1 MGDPEPSDR
10 WRRVKDLF
18 AAALEASPPERA
30 AMLARAAREDSSLA
44 AEAASLLQ
52 AHEDGGLFLED
63 LVASESREILAEES
77 GESWVGR
84 RVGPYEI
91 VRPLGRGGMGLV
103 FLGRRADEEF
113 QRQVAI
119 KFMRAVL
126 PSEEILRRFRAE
138 RQTLANLAHPNIARL
153 LEGGR
158 TPEGMPYLVLEYI
171 EGEPIDAYCES
182 RQLSVEERLRLFR
195 TVCDAVQHAHRN
207 LVIHRDLKPGNIL
220 VTAGGEVKLLDFGI
234 AKLLPG
240 AGHEDTS
247 VLTRAADRILTPDY
261 ASPEQIRGEPVTTA
275 SDVYSLGVLLYR
287 LLTGQHPYRFAS
299 DRASEVE
306 RVVCEEE
313 PPRPSTVVT
322 RQPAAGAEGPDPVLV
337 AASRRTSSDKLRRL
351 LRGDLDNIVLKA
363 LRKEPSRRYSS
374 VDQLSGDIRRHME
387 GLPVGARPGTLAYR
401 SGKFLRR
408 HRLAVTAAA
417 FFAVALL
424 AGLATTAWQARVAA
438 ANARRAEVERARA
451 DRRFNEVRQLAT
463 AFVFDF
469 HDAIAD
475 LPGATP
481 ARELVVARALEY
493 LDRLARES
501 PADDPA
507 LRRELAVAYQ
517 RIGNVQGNP
526 NNANLGDTAS
536 ALASYHKALRIAEP
550 LAAGYPADAQ
560 IQRSLAVI
568 YEKLADVQ
576 AFRGNVPEAVATS
589 ARSLGIFRA
598 LAGRASADARARRSV
613 AISHVKAGDLAGHPS
628 FPNAGRKEDALAH
641 YLKSASIL
649 EELERKYPT
658 DLATRRYLGLA
669 CERIGTMRLA
679 LGDPREALAVYRRSL
694 AIRET
699 LGRTDG
705 AGAEAR
711 RDVAIAYEKIGD
723 ASRALGER
731 GAALENYRRSL
742 GIMESLAAADP
753 RNANARRSL
762 ATSYDHMGE
771 ALAEDGRKEEAW
783 GFYGKALR
791 LRESLTAD
799 ATDVQAMRDLAET
812 LEGAIRLARER
823 GDAEAAARLRL
834 RAREVETALAAAS
847 RPS

>member
-1 MGDPEPSDR
+1 
-10 WRRVKDLF
+10 
-18 AAALEASPPERA
+18 
-30 AMLARAAREDSSLA
+30 
-44 AEAASLLQ
+44 
-52 AHEDGGLFLED
+52 
-63 LVASESREILAEES
+63 
-77 GESWVGR
+77 
-84 RVGPYEI
+84 
-91 VRPLGRGGMGLV
+91 
-103 FLGRRADEEF
+103 
-113 QRQVAI
+113 
-119 KFMRAVL
+119 
-126 PSEEILRRFRAE
+126 
-138 RQTLANLAHPNIARL
+138 
-153 LEGGR
+153 
-158 TPEGMPYLVLEYI
+158 
-171 EGEPIDAYCES
+171 
-182 RQLSVEERLRLFR
+182 VEERLRLFR
-195 TVCDAVQHAHRN
+195 TVCGAVQHAHRN

-247 VLTRAADRILTPDY
+247 VLTRGPDRILTPDY

-313 PPRPSTVVT
+313 PPKPSTAVT
-322 RQPAAGAEGPDPVLV
+322 RRPALGAECPDPVLV
-337 AASRRTSSDKLRRL
+337 AASRRTSSERLRRL

-374 VDQLSGDIRRHME
+374 VDQLSEDLRLHME
-387 GLPVGARPGTLAYR
+387 GLPVGARPGNLAYR

-417 FFAVALL
+417 FFAVAML

-438 ANARRAEVERARA
+438 AHARRAESERARA

-501 PADDPA
+501 PTDDPA

-536 ALASYHKALRIAEP
+536 ALASYRKALRIAEP
-550 LAAGYPADAQ
+550 LAAAHPEDAQ

-568 YEKLADVQ
+568 YEKLADIQ
-576 AFRGNVPEAVATS
+576 AFRGNIGEAVETS

-598 LAGRASADARARRSV
+598 LAGRPPADTRARRSV

-628 FPNAGRKEDALAH
+628 FPNAGRKEEALAH
-641 YLKSASIL
+641 YLRSVSIL
-649 EELERKYPT
+649 EELERKDPA
-658 DLATRRYLGLA
+658 DLATRRYLGVV
-669 CERIGTMRLA
+669 CERIGTMRLS

-694 AIRET
+694 DIRES
-699 LGRTDG
+699 LAGAEG

-723 ASRALGER
+723 AARALGER
-731 GAALENYRRSL
+731 RGALENYRRSL
-742 GIMESLAAADP
+742 AIMESLAAADP
-753 RNANARRSL
+753 KNANARRSL
-762 ATSYDHMGE
+762 ATSYDHLGS

-783 GFYGKALR
+783 GFYGKALG
-791 LRESLTAD
+791 LRESLAAD

-812 LEGAIRLARER
+812 IEGAIRLARDR
-823 GDAEAAARLRL
+823 GDAESYARLRK
-834 RAREVETALAAAS
+834 RAREVGTALAATSRAS
-847 RPS
+847 

>member
-1 MGDPEPSDR
+1 MGEPEPSDR
-10 WRRVKDLF
+10 WRRVKELF

-44 AEAASLLQ
+44 SEAASLLQ

-63 LVASESREILAEES
+63 MVASESREILAEES

-84 RVGPYEI
+84 KVGPYEI

-103 FLGRRADEEF
+103 FLARRADEEF
-113 QRQVAI
+113 RRQVAI
-119 KFMRAVL
+119 KLLRGVL

-153 LEGGR
+153 LDGGR
-158 TPEGMPYLVLEYI
+158 TSDGLPYLVLEYV

-182 RQLSVEERLRLFR
+182 RQLSVDERLRLFR
-195 TVCDAVQHAHRN
+195 TVCDAVQQAHRN

-220 VTAGGEVKLLDFGI
+220 VTAEGDVKLLDFGI

-240 AGHEDTS
+240 AGHEETS
-247 VLTRAADRILTPDY
+247 VLTRGADRILTPDY

-313 PPRPSTVVT
+313 PPKPSTAVT
-322 RQPAAGAEGPDPVLV
+322 RRSPPGADGPDPAVF
-337 AASRRTSSDKLRRL
+337 AASRRTSSEKLRRL

-374 VDQLSGDIRRHME
+374 VDQLSEDLRRHME
-387 GLPVGARPGTLAYR
+387 GLPVGARQGTFAYR

-408 HRLAVTAAA
+408 HRLAVTVAS
-417 FFAVALL
+417 FFVVALL

-438 ANARRAEVERARA
+438 AHARRAEEERVRA

-501 PADDPA
+501 RADDPA

-536 ALASYHKALRIAEP
+536 ALASYGKALRIAEP
-550 LAAGYPADAQ
+550 LAAGHPEDAQ

-576 AFRGNVPEAVATS
+576 AFRGSIQEAVATS

-598 LAGRASADARARRSV
+598 LAERPSADTRARRSV
-613 AISHVKAGDLAGHPS
+613 AISLVKAGDLAGHPS

-641 YLKSASIL
+641 YLRSASLL
-649 EELERKYPT
+649 EELEKEDP
-658 DLATRRYLGLA
+658 DDVATRRYLGVV

-679 LGDPREALAVYRRSL
+679 LGDPREALAVYRESL
-694 AIRET
+694 GIREA
-699 LGRTDG
+699 LARAEG

-723 ASRALGER
+723 AFRALGR
-731 GAALENYRRSL
+731 RSGALENYRRSL
-742 GIMESLAAADP
+742 GIMESLFAADP
-753 RNANARRSL
+753 KNANARRSL
-762 ATSYDHMGE
+762 ATSYDHLGE
-771 ALAEDGRKEEAW
+771 ALAEEGRKEEAW
-783 GFYGKALR
+783 SFYGKALE

-799 ATDVQAMRDLAET
+799 ATDVQAMQDLAET
-812 LEGAIRLARER
+812 LEAAIRLARDR
-823 GDAEAAARLRL
+823 GDAESAARLGK
-834 RAREVETALAAAS
+834 RARVVAGALAASRAS
-847 RPS
+847 

>member
-18 AAALEASPPERA
+18 AAALEASPPERD
-30 AMLARAAREDSSLA
+30 AMLARAAREDSLLA
-44 AEAASLLQ
+44 SEAATLLQ

-63 LVASESREILAEES
+63 MVASESREILAEES
-77 GESWVGR
+77 GESWIGR

-103 FLGRRADEEF
+103 FLARRADEEF
-113 QRQVAI
+113 QQQVAI
-119 KFMRAVL
+119 KLMRDIL

-138 RQTLANLAHPNIARL
+138 RQTLANLAHPHIARL

-158 TPEGMPYLVLEYI
+158 TAEGLPYLVLEYV
-171 EGEPIDAYCES
+171 EGEPIDAYCEA

-195 TVCDAVQHAHRN
+195 TVCEAVQHAHRN

-220 VTAGGEVKLLDFGI
+220 VTAEGEVKLLDFGI

-247 VLTRAADRILTPDY
+247 VLTRGADRILTPDY

-275 SDVYSLGVLLYR
+275 SDVYSLGVLLFR
-287 LLTGQHPYRFAS
+287 LLTGQHPYRFES

-306 RVVCEEE
+306 RVVCEAQ
-313 PPRPSTVVT
+313 PPKPSTAVTRRPS
-322 RQPAAGAEGPDPVLV
+322 AGVYAPDPVVV
-337 AASRRTSSDKLRRL
+337 AASRRTSSERLRRL
-351 LRGDLDNIVLKA
+351 LRGDLDNIALKA

-374 VDQLSGDIRRHME
+374 VDQLSEDLRRHME
-387 GLPVGARPGTLAYR
+387 GLPVGARPGTLGYR
-401 SGKFLRR
+401 AGKFLRR

-417 FFAVALL
+417 FVAVALL
-424 AGLATTAWQARVAA
+424 AGIATTAWQARVAA
-438 ANARRAEVERARA
+438 AHARRAEAERQRA

-493 LDRLARES
+493 LDRLSSES

-507 LRRELAVAYQ
+507 LRQELAVAYQ

-536 ALASYHKALRIAEP
+536 ALASYRKALRIAEP
-550 LAAGYPADAQ
+550 LAAGYPEDAQ

-576 AFRGNVPEAVATS
+576 AFRGNIPEAVATS
-589 ARSLGIFRA
+589 AQSLGIFQA
-598 LAGRASADARARRSV
+598 LAERPAADVRARRSV

-628 FPNAGRKEDALAH
+628 FPNAGRPKDALAH
-641 YLKSASIL
+641 YLRSAALL
-649 EELERKYPT
+649 EALEAKEPT
-658 DLATRRYLGLA
+658 DPFTRRYLGLVY
-669 CERIGTMRLA
+669 ERVGTMRLA
-679 LGDPREALAVYRRSL
+679 LGDPKEALSVYRRSL
-694 AIRET
+694 AIREA
-699 LGRTDG
+699 LAGGDG
-705 AGAEAR
+705 SGAEAR

-723 ASRALGER
+723 ASRALGLR
-731 GAALENYRRSL
+731 RSALENYSRSL
-742 GIMESLAAADP
+742 AIMESLAAADP
-753 RNANARRSL
+753 KNANARRTL
-762 ATSYDHMGE
+762 ATSYDRMGE
-771 ALAEDGRKEEAW
+771 ALADEGRKEEAW
-783 GFYGKALR
+783 DFYGRALA

-812 LEGAIRLARER
+812 LEGAIRVARER
-823 GDAEAAARLRL
+823 GDRDSASRLQK
-834 RAREVETALAAAS
+834 RAREIESALAAGS
-847 RPS
+847 KPS